1 MFTWL
6 EGTALAQWVGL
17 SLWAY
22 PSLLAIHITGLAV
35 VVGIFFMR
43 DLRLLGVVRV
53 PFPADFTRP
62 VRLAYAGFLLNAVSG
77 FMLFTSQ
84 ATIFAVSTSFRFKI
98 AFILLGMILAWQIQ
112 KRLLALP
119 ADSSDVPGNLRV
131 LAAISLAC
139 WVSAIIA
146 GRLIAY
152 LG

>member
-1 MFTWL
+1 MFLWL

-17 SLWAY
+17 SLYAY
-22 PSLLAIHITGLAV
+22 PALLAIHITGLAI

-43 DLRLLGVVRV
+43 DLRLLGVVKILA
-53 PFPADFTRP
+53 PADFQQP
-62 VRLAYAGFLLNAVSG
+62 GLLAYAGFLLNAVSG

-84 ATIFAVSTSFRFKI
+84 ASIFAASTSFRFKI
-98 AFILLGMILAWQIQ
+98 AFIALGMILAWQIQ
-112 KRLLALP
+112 KRLATASAEVSP
-119 ADSSDVPGNLRV
+119 DMRI
-131 LAAISLAC
+131 LAAASLAC

>member
-1 MFTWL
+1 MFLWL

-17 SLWAY
+17 SLYAY
-22 PSLLAIHITGLAV
+22 PSLLAIHITGLAI

-43 DLRLLGVVRV
+43 DLRLLGVVKV
-53 PFPADFTRP
+53 PAPADFIRP
-62 VRLAYAGFLLNAVSG
+62 VRLAYVGFLLNAVSG
-77 FMLFTSQ
+77 IMLFTSQ
-84 ATIFAVSTSFRFKI
+84 ASIFAASTSFRFKI

-119 ADSSDVPGNLRV
+119 ADASEVPGSLRI
-131 LAAISLAC
+131 LAAVSLLC